1 MTDAHRDPTATA
13 GPTTPGEVFEHL
25 WTPYRMAYIRG
36 EGKPT
41 GEHDCPFCVIPTRA
55 TRTA

>member
-1 MTDAHRDPTATA
+1 MTTPNDDG
-13 GPTTPGEVFEHL
+13 GPTSPFEHL

-41 GEHDCPFCVIPTRA
+41 GEHDCPFCGRDGDV
-55 TRTA
+55 